1 MLSRRADRFFE
12 DLLGGAGETGNM
24 ESLDPGQDQAEL
36 FFQDLLRG
44 TRARRTGAIVSRRF
58 GNPGQRFADEQAES
72 ITRELPTLTAAIN
85 ANKAL
90 FELIPWY
97 AEWSDPADASKN
109 VWGFFWMFS
118 DALMWEAPKSGKFGA
133 WAGTGVAH
141 PLPRK
146 PFGGVA
152 IADRTRLVRLPCT
165 GKEATD
171 AADLLKFSQ
180 ADLVSS
186 GGSGIGVAPDG
197 NDGKLPSL
205 LPTAELYDRTYL
217 QADVRIAPQPKPPTP
232 DLDADSLAYAK
243 RVSQAFDKAPT
254 ILGPPVGT
262 RNSLGTPGK
271 IWAIADRM
279 DTWSCCPQFKQWV
292 IACINHGFHN
302 SIDYVQGK
310 PIARMVQNRG
320 GCHPWNHEDYSQI
333 FTVVA
338 GWCWVKGPTDSA
350 AGWKKTADVYL
361 DKTLCRLVREKTPV
375 PALRYRGTTTAPKP
389 TTKCG

>member
-1 MLSRRADRFFE
+1 MGTSKQADLFFA
-12 DLLGGAGETGNM
+12 DLLGQSS
-24 ESLDPGQDQAEL
+24 ESWTTEAVESEQDRDAEL
-36 FFQDLLRG
+36 FFQELLRG
-44 TRARRTGAIVSRRF
+44 TPVLGKSANARRQLSYQAETLGE
-58 GNPGQRFADEQAES
+58 DQAES
-72 ITRELPTLTAAIN
+72 ITRELPTLTATIK

-90 FELIPWY
+90 FELTPWY
-97 AEWSDPADASKN
+97 AEWVDPADASRN
-109 VWGFFWMFS
+109 IYGFFWMFT
-118 DALMWEAPKSGKFGA
+118 DALMWEAPKSGKWSA

-165 GKEATD
+165 GKEATA

-180 ADLVSS
+180 ADLASS
-186 GGSGIGVAPDG
+186 GTDLGVAPDG
-197 NDGKLPSL
+197 NDAKRPSL
-205 LPTAELYDRTYL
+205 LPTAELYDRMYL
-217 QADVRIAPQPKPPTP
+217 QSDVRIGPKAKPPTA
-232 DLDADSLAYAK
+232 DLDADSLAYAE
-243 RVSQAFDKAPT
+243 RVTQAFDKAPPT
-254 ILGPPVGT
+254 VAGGS

-279 DTWSCCPQFKQWV
+279 DTWSCCPLFKQWV

-302 SIDYVQGK
+302 KIDYVQGK
-310 PIARMVQNRG
+310 AIARMIQNRG
-320 GCHPWNHEDYSQI
+320 GCHSWDHEDYSQI

-338 GWCWVKGPTDSA
+338 GWCLVKGLTESA

-361 DKTLCRLVREKTPV
+361 DKTLCRLVRDATPV
-375 PALRYRGTTTAPKP
+375 PALRYRGTTSAPKP